1 MRSRALLF
9 ALALT
14 TVGAGSLSGCASLDI
29 ASNSRPQPA
38 FELESYF
45 TGETRAYGVFEDRS
59 GKVSRTFSV
68 VTRGTPTADGFVLD
82 ERFLWNDGERQTRT
96 WTFRK
101 LSNGLYEG
109 RAQDVA
115 GTARIE
121 TGGDAIH
128 IRYLLNLP
136 YQGGTLKVRFDDW
149 SHLVADGV
157 AINRAD
163 VSKFGVHVG
172 RVTLSFIKPGHPT
185 PVAESLSKDF
195 K

>member
-14 TVGAGSLSGCASLDI
+14 TVGAGSLSGCASLDV
-29 ASNSRPQPA
+29 ATNSRPQPA
-38 FELESYF
+38 FELETYF
-45 TGETRAYGVFEDRS
+45 AGETRAYGVFEDRS

-68 VTRGTPTADGFVLD
+68 VTRGTPTAEGFVLD

-101 LSNGLYEG
+101 IGTGLYEG

-121 TGGDAIH
+121 TGGDAIR

-136 YQGGTLKVRFDDW
+136 YQGGTIKVRFDDW
-149 SHLVADGV
+149 SHLIADGV

-172 RVTLSFIKPGHPT
+172 RVTLSFIKPGHPA
-185 PVAESLSKDF
+185 PVAESLNGDF
-195 K
+195 R